1 MIPSRAE
8 LVEAY
13 DFYARRH
20 NLEAKAMR
28 SLHPIPLPL
37 VANQRAIDAA
47 LSNAAELVGSGTSE
61 VAACIYVFARF
72 PKCFPM
78 SLFGFAVVI
87 AMNVART
94 NGLRLSTSA
103 QDLKVMMQRV
113 LYEHATVSE
122 VEDWVIERI
131 FATDGD

>member
-1 MIPSRAE
+1 MIPSRDE

-20 NLEAKAMR
+20 DLEAKAKR

-37 VANQRAIDAA
+37 VANQGAIDGALAA
-47 LSNAAELVGSGTSE
+47 ASELVSSGGSE
-61 VAACIYVFARF
+61 VAACIYAFTRF

-78 SLFGFAVVI
+78 TLYGFAGVI

-94 NGLRLSTSA
+94 NGLRLSASA
-103 QDLKVMMQRV
+103 EDLKEVMQRV
-113 LYEHATVSE
+113 RYDHAPFE
-122 VEDWVIERI
+122 LVEEWVRERV
-131 FATDGD
+131 FDVDGD